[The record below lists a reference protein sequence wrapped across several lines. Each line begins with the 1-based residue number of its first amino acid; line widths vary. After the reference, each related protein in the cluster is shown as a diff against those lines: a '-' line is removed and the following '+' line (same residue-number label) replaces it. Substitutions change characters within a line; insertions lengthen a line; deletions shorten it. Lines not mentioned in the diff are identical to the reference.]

1 MSATRDQS
9 QKFTFVYS
17 NLYHLY
23 KKGKDAA
30 HAAQVPAAAPV
41 AIAPEKLLDQTRTE
55 MTRGVLTGRIIKAD
69 DLREEATP
77 KVARHEPPRFLT
89 KRLEVNRPL
98 KMHPERERAV
108 TGLRDNLK
116 QLKSLQE
123 RLHFMLKELEE
134 FTKE

>member
-30 HAAQVPAAAPV
+30 LNADVPSNSAAPV
-41 AIAPEKLLDQTRTE
+41 AIAKPLVSVDPDA
-55 MTRGVLTGRIIKAD
+55 TRGVLTGRIIKSED
-69 DLREEATP
+69 IRETP
-77 KVARHEPPRFLT
+77 KVTRHEPPRFIT
-89 KRLEVNRPL
+89 KRLEVNRPM
-98 KMHPERERAV
+98 KVSPERERAV
-108 TGLRDNLK
+108 SGLRDNLK
-116 QLKSLQE
+116 QLKNLQE

>member
-30 HAAQVPAAAPV
+30 VNANVPEAAPAPV
-41 AIAPEKLLDQTRTE
+41 AKSESTPEFTRTE
-55 MTRGVLTGRIIKAD
+55 LTRGVLTGRIIKAD
-69 DLREEATP
+69 DLRETP
-77 KVARHEPPRFLT
+77 KVTRHEPPRFIT
-89 KRLEVNRPL
+89 KRIEANRPM
-98 KMHPERERAV
+98 KMSVERERAV
-108 TGLRDNLK
+108 VGLRDNLK
-116 QLKSLQE
+116 QLKNLQE
-123 RLHFMLKELEE
+123 RLHFMLKEIEE

>member
-30 HAAQVPAAAPV
+30 VAADVPSAAPV
-41 AIAPEKLLDQTRTE
+41 AIAKPLVSDETRTE

-69 DLREEATP
+69 DLREMP
-77 KVARHEPPRFLT
+77 KITRHEPPRFIT
-89 KRLEVNRPL
+89 KRIEANRPM
-98 KMHPERERAV
+98 KMNVDRERAV
-108 TGLRDNLK
+108 SGLRDNLK
-116 QLKSLQE
+116 QLKTLQE
-123 RLHFMLKELEE
+123 RLHFMLKEIEE